1 MVQTI
6 ANPNS
11 KRTKGVIGMSEH
23 KSALSIII
31 VALTMFGLFILIGEG
46 FINDTVESVGETV
59 TSVTKNDDVAEKP
72 VVVAEKTPE
81 PSQATI
87 HDDESAKSLLS
98 LFGTMIAALVILV
111 ILAGIARIIVYM
123 VCERDTNTYLEDPS
137 DRYHIISGIRT
148 KIIKRISKKNEG
160 RKSALILC
168 DIADE
173 MELIAKINHSEKGK
187 KKESYKLAK
196 RIERESDAILRL
208 YKADPKRFWLTMYK
222 YEDTYAKVHAAIQR
236 ARQVDSYT
244 DAAFLTVIASLIT
257 HPYHEMEKQQQEWL
271 DGDLNE
277 EKSVLDDL
285 KEQSD
290 AKSEEQ
296 KANDIWDQFKEIP
309 YLDEFEDDF
318 EESYI
323 EDVLKGHTGMTDREF
338 YKYRDE
344 QLAKAERSLF
354 GPGGPP
360 KIASHH
366 SDHWMK
372 ESGQYPETDR
382 HFSGFDRSGDS
393 SSHDSGYS
401 SSSGCDSSSSS
412 SDSGGSSCD

>member
-1 MVQTI
+1 
-6 ANPNS
+6 
-11 KRTKGVIGMSEH
+11 MSEH

-31 VALTMFGLFILIGEG
+31 VALTMFGLFILIGDE
-46 FINDTVESVGETV
+46 FIRDMVENVGEATTEMV
-59 TSVTKNDDVAEKP
+59 TDVSKNKDT
-72 VVVAEKTPE
+72 AEKTVAVAEPKPE
-81 PSQATI
+81 PNETTAQ
-87 HDDESAKSLLS
+87 DEENAEFINGIINFMLILFVGVLALGFLIRILSAYLD
-98 LFGTMIAALVILV
+98 V
-111 ILAGIARIIVYM
+111 
-123 VCERDTNTYLEDPS
+123 RDPNTYLEDPS
-137 DRYHIISGIRT
+137 NDYRIVSGIRT
-148 KIIKRISKKNEG
+148 KIIKRISKKNDG

-173 MELIAKINHSEKGK
+173 MELIAKINHGKKGK
-187 KKESYKLAK
+187 KQESYKIAK

-222 YEDTYAKVHAAIQR
+222 YEDTYAKIHAAIQR

-296 KANDIWDQFKEIP
+296 KANDIWDKFKESP
-309 YLDEFEDDF
+309 WDDEFEED
-318 EESYI
+318 YI
-323 EDVLKGHTGMTDREF
+323 EDALKGHTGMTDREF

-412 SDSGGSSCD
+412 SDSGSSSCD